1 MESNAISTRKYIF
14 TYGSILGLISVAY
27 GFMMYST
34 DNTISRNWVHTT
46 LDITVRFGIIMYG
59 VYKYKYANNG
69 FLKLKSAL
77 KIGMGIVL
85 ISAIIS
91 IIWLVLEETIL
102 EPDLANRMMKTSRDG
117 IIRRN
122 PSITPE
128 ELHEQLAFSQMFNT
142 IYFRITFDLIDKVI
156 FGSIYV
162 LIAGLILARK
172 KDL

>member
-1 MESNAISTRKYIF
+1 METKTISARKHIIK
-14 TYGSILGLISVAY
+14 YGTILGLIYVAY
-27 GFMMYST
+27 GIMMYST

-46 LDITVRFGIIMYG
+46 LDISVRFGIIMYG
-59 VYKYKYANNG
+59 VYKYANNG

-77 KIGMGIVL
+77 KIGMGIAL

-91 IIWLVLEETIL
+91 IIWLVIKETVI
-102 EPDLANRMMKTSRDG
+102 EPDLANKIMKTGRDG

-128 ELHEQLAFSQMFNT
+128 ELHEKLAFSQMFNS
-142 IYFRITFDLIDKVI
+142 IYFRITFDLIDKVLFNSI
-156 FGSIYV
+156 FV
-162 LIAGLILARK
+162 LIAGLILTKK